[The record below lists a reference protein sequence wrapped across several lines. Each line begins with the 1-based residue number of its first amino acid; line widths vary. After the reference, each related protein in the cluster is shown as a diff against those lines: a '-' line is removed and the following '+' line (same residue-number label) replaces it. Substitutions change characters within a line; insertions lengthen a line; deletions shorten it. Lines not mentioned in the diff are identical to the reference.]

1 MANLHSETE
10 KGRSGDSAWPLW
22 GLAMRLVTAMGL
34 HIDGERWNL
43 PDQVIQDR
51 RHVFWECQTIDVFQ
65 SNCFSRPSS
74 LRADHIDTELPSY
87 PSTSPRDPSRS
98 DYDFRSLKFELCK
111 ISAAVLD
118 QAMSVRST
126 PYSKIGQLYDRL
138 CAFERHI
145 PFYLRCRPALQA
157 LSSVYQDAE
166 SASKDSPDVKLGNLH
181 LTFQQFTLSLN
192 VSEAIIFL
200 QRPYFIKALQ
210 ENPKDPTKSMY
221 GKSYLAIVERCT
233 VSSSHV
239 PRSKLTTFQVI
250 IEVVAGLYECFPRV
264 TARHWFFWVS

>member
-1 MANLHSETE
+1 
-10 KGRSGDSAWPLW
+10 
-22 GLAMRLVTAMGL
+22 MGL

-43 PDQVIQDR
+43 PDHVIQDR

-74 LRADHIDTELPSY
+74 LRSEHIDTEFPSY
-87 PSTSPRDPSRS
+87 PSTTPHDASWS
-98 DYDFRSLKFELCK
+98 DNVFRQLKFELCR
-111 ISAAVLD
+111 ISGAVLD

-138 CAFERHI
+138 CTFERQI
-145 PFYLRCRPALQA
+145 PFNLRCRTALQA
-157 LSSVYQDAE
+157 LSSVYQDTEA
-166 SASKDSPDVKLGNLH
+166 AIKDSPSIKLDNLH

-192 VSEAIIFL
+192 VSETILFL

-210 ENPKDPTKSMY
+210 ENPKDPTKSIY

-233 VSSSHV
+233 VGSAEL
-239 PRSKLTTFQVI
+239 RSTATKLTSQVI

-264 TARHWFFWVS
+264 TARHWFFWVSYLGFACS